1 MPRGVV
7 ADSALCPLAAA
18 PDPPFARGRF
28 ADSVQRAAEELAD
41 SNVRRLKQLRT
52 RLDAG
57 LEGGLRRGT
66 WENSPLYG
74 NAIYSALPAYQ
85 YCTMVGL
92 ISDRISRTLTVGL
105 ESPVAL

>member
-57 LEGGLRRGT
+57 LEGLGGLRRDT
-66 WENSPLYG
+66 WENSPLYHIRQRYIFG
-74 NAIYSALPAYQ
+74 SSGVPILHHGAWSA
-85 YCTMVGL
+85 
-92 ISDRISRTLTVGL
+92 
-105 ESPVAL
+105 